1 VIKEGAYA
9 DMLLVDG
16 TPLKDL
22 KAVTNADNIRIIMK
36 DGKVYKSTL

>member
-16 TPLKDL
+16 TPLEDL